1 MQVSFSSRAITQSPY
16 AGIKAI
22 DSSMSIKK
30 ADKADSVSISE
41 GARNM
46 FAKNDTFK
54 KNAMIEALM
63 KQKENLLENKNKLVE
78 KTLKDGGQLDTIKD
92 QIKELDQQLRL
103 LDQQISQQQI
113 DDQQKALGLDEE
125 SKKPTKAVAA
135 ETKTDNEVQAEQ
147 LHNIASLAGNLDQI
161 ERMSAQ
167 KNNMQGETR
176 ILKNEIKADE
186 ARSLSNLPATGKR
199 EKLSNLNKGISDI
212 EKRIGEM
219 TQSTTEK
226 LKEVNKPSDDNIAE
240 ETPVNG
246 SMDKSTELGNK
257 R

>member
-1 MQVSFSSRAITQSPY
+1 
-16 AGIKAI
+16 
-22 DSSMSIKK
+22 
-30 ADKADSVSISE
+30 
-41 GARNM
+41 M

-54 KNAMIEALM
+54 KNAMIEALI

-92 QIKELDQQLRL
+92 QIKEIDQQLRS

-125 SKKPTKAVAA
+125 SKKHAKAVAA
-135 ETKTDNEVQAEQ
+135 ETKTDTEEQADQ

-161 ERMSAQ
+161 QKLSAQ
-167 KNNMQGETR
+167 KNYMQSETR

-199 EKLSNLNKGISDI
+199 EKVSNLNKGIADI
-212 EKRIGEM
+212 EKRISEM

-226 LKEVNKPSDDNIAE
+226 LKEVSKPSDDNTAKE
-240 ETPVNG
+240 AAANDLPT
-246 SMDKSTELGNK
+246 
-257 R
+257 